1 MINNGAIE
9 KVVTTLLLLYFN
21 WTICIL
27 KLLGYILPL
36 DGSNFD
42 QILQNFAKLFLFKKQ
57 VHVLGYNY
65 KIDSSKKQTQKF
77 VNRDLFTFRNIW
89 QLHFK
94 CCDSFFFLLLFEVLY
109 SSRYDIDFVENLAVY
124 CIRYS
129 FHAQLTRV
137 YFGLILFETEPDCQ
151 SFVSDLNLAKDKET
165 SLFW

>member
-42 QILQNFAKLFLFKKQ
+42 QILQNFAKLFFLFKKQ

-65 KIDSSKKQTQKF
+65 KIDSSKKQTQKV
-77 VNRDLFTFRNIW
+77 VNRDLFTFRNI
-89 QLHFK
+89 
-94 CCDSFFFLLLFEVLY
+94 
-109 SSRYDIDFVENLAVY
+109 
-124 CIRYS
+124 
-129 FHAQLTRV
+129 
-137 YFGLILFETEPDCQ
+137 
-151 SFVSDLNLAKDKET
+151 
-165 SLFW
+165 